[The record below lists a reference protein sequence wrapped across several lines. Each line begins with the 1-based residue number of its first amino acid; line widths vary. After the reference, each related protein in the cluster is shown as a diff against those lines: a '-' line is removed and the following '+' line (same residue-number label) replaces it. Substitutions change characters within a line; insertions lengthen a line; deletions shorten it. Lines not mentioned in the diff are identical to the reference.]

1 MITEDDDGT
10 LILKYTVGKIAHF
23 PIADACGSDW
33 IFVPVPTAAANQS
46 VTQPLFSGGTCQ
58 PPGSITFN
66 PLSADATNQDFEA
79 ILIGDCDLSW
89 SGAVPP
95 TPAAGG

>member
-1 MITEDDDGT
+1 
-10 LILKYTVGKIAHF
+10 
-23 PIADACGSDW
+23 
-33 IFVPVPTAAANQS
+33 

-95 TPAAGG
+95 TPAAGGLRTAGGAIRLQVAALDEQRRR

>member
-33 IFVPVPTAAANQS
+33 IFIPVPTAAPNQS
-46 VTQPLFSGGTCQ
+46 VTQPLISGWTCQ
-58 PPGSITFN
+58 PGSITFN
-66 PLSADATNQDFEA
+66 PLSAEATNQDFEA
-79 ILIGDCDLSW
+79 ILIGDCDLS
-89 SGAVPP
+89 GARAATP